1 MNWDAGSQH
10 NWPEVAFRL
19 IEGDLLLLSS
29 GTNDFGLTRLER
41 GRLYPGV
48 VLSSTA
54 SVCLKL
60 QAIGASRLEWC
71 LTEIFMRDCSGW
83 QRRSVK
89 ISVFPYLAP
98 PALSSCFTS

>member
-60 QAIGASRLEWC
+60 QAIGASRLELVPDGDFHEGLQW
-71 LTEIFMRDCSGW
+71 
-83 QRRSVK
+83 
-89 ISVFPYLAP
+89 LAETLGEEL
-98 PALSSCFTS
+98 AEVA